1 MTKEVQ
7 FECLSFAELGVQ
19 RLYEVMHLRQLVFV
33 VEQECIYLDAD
44 LLDPISLHLLGVQQ
58 DQLVAYARLIPAGV
72 VYDDHAAIGRVVT
85 APTVRGSGVGQE
97 LVDRAVA
104 ECQRV
109 WPQQDL
115 KLSAQAHLQRFYE
128 GYGFNKVGDEY
139 LEDGIPHVAMTRR
152 FG

>member
-1 MTKEVQ
+1 MTEGAH
-7 FECLSFAELGVQ
+7 FECVTFTELGVQ

-44 LLDPISLHLLGVQQ
+44 LLDPVSLHLLGVQQ

-85 APTVRGSGVGQE
+85 APTVRGSGLGRA
-97 LVDRAVA
+97 LVDRAVV
-104 ECQRV
+104 ECRRA

-115 KLSAQAHLQRFYE
+115 KLSAQARLQRFYE
-128 GYGFNKVGDEY
+128 VYGFSKVGDEY
-139 LEDGIPHVAMTRR
+139 LEDGIPHIAMTRG
-152 FG
+152 F